1 MVLGEVSMTVN
12 LRNVGI
18 VLAAVVVTGLYWAL
32 GAGMILLCYVKFAST
47 LSFFWLDLFRPAYY
61 IPGMIVVVYLYG
73 FRKNRGLFLESFA
86 FLMALSMAIIFT
98 LEIIIYV

>member
-1 MVLGEVSMTVN
+1 MRVN
-12 LRNVGI
+12 LRNIGI
-18 VLAAVVVTGLYWAL
+18 GLAAVVVTGLYWGL
-32 GAGMILLCYVKFAST
+32 GTGFLLLCYVKFAST